1 MALTLHRLPSPSLCS
16 PALSLAGSPLQ
27 NFSLF
32 PSMTIKMEKAFL
44 TFMGFEGTD
53 PMLFRL
59 RLKNVEVASQLKAA
73 IEGEV
78 AKL

>member
-1 MALTLHRLPSPSLCS
+1 MARSLYL
-16 PALSLAGSPLQ
+16 PALSLASLACSLARQ

-32 PSMTIKMEKAFL
+32 PSMTIKLEKAFL

-78 AKL
+78 ARL

>member
-1 MALTLHRLPSPSLCS
+1 
-16 PALSLAGSPLQ
+16 
-27 NFSLF
+27 
-32 PSMTIKMEKAFL
+32 MEKAFL